1 MKKYLVLYQSEG
13 ALSGVSVAE
22 MFARSTPEQM
32 KAGMAAWQAWHQKSG
47 SAMVDLG
54 APLDKSTTLAGGSVA
69 PGKSAITGFTMLQAN
84 SMEEAVSLMKEHPHF
99 HGPGSSIQILECVP
113 MPGM

>member
-1 MKKYLVLYQSEG
+1 VKKYLVLYQSEG

-32 KAGMAAWQAWHQKSG
+32 KAGMALWQAWHQKSG
-47 SAMVDLG
+47 SAVVDLG
-54 APLDKSTTLAGGSVA
+54 APLDKSTTLAGGSAA
-69 PGKSAITGFTMLQAN
+69 PSKSAITGYTILQAS
-84 SMEEAVSLMKEHPHF
+84 SMEDAVSLMKEHPHF
-99 HGPGSSIQILECVP
+99 HGPGSSIQIFEAVA

>member
-32 KAGMAAWQAWHQKSG
+32 KAGMAAWQAWHQKTG
-47 SAMVDLG
+47 GAVVDLG
-54 APLDKSTTLAGGSVA
+54 APLDKSTTLAGGSSA
-69 PGKSAITGFTMLQAN
+69 SSKTAITGYTILQAG
-84 SMEEAVSLMKEHPHF
+84 SMDEAVSLMNEHPHF